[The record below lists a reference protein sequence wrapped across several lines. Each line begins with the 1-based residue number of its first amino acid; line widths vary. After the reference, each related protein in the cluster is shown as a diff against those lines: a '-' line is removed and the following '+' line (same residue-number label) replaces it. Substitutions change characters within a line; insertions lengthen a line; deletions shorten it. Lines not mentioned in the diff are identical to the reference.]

1 MTSVYETA
9 PRAIA
14 SQLLP
19 FVFPVGRRFTEHFVD
34 WGNISVIKLSYVE
47 RERTMCVLSLTFNV
61 AANFE
66 VTLRNESLR
75 YDYSVLAFSKA
86 ECLVSILQTKEI
98 SYFFILLFLVLL
110 SLLLLSLFIILLSSW
125 PIILTLTFIASKIN
139 KKEKK

>member
-1 MTSVYETA
+1 MDDLRLRNGTESYRE
-9 PRAIA
+9 

-19 FVFPVGRRFTEHFVD
+19 FVFSVGRRFTEHFVD

-110 SLLLLSLFIILLSSW
+110 SLFIILLSSW